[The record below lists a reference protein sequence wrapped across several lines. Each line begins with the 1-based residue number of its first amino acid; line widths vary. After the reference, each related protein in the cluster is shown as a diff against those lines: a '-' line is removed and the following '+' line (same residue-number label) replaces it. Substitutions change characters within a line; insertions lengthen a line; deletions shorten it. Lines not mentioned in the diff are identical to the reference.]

1 MPLTEAGY
9 KQRLIDPIISRYL
22 KTFGAVSVE
31 GPKWSG
37 KTWTSLNHAESVF
50 YVGDPSYGFSNR
62 RLAKLDPEAA
72 LAGAA
77 PRLIDERQEVP
88 GIWDAV
94 RFAVD
99 KSQKKG
105 AFILTGSATPVDGQV
120 KHSGAGR
127 ITRITM
133 KPMTLFESGDSQNLI
148 SLKALLDAEPIPIC
162 QSRLTLDSLIRL
174 IIRGGWPN
182 NIDTPESEA
191 ALLPHSYLDA
201 LVRKD
206 MSDID
211 GVSRNQAKVRALLR
225 SLGRNNATLVT
236 NKTLAKDTTIETDNA
251 HEGMS
256 LVTLIDYLEA
266 LKRLF
271 VLDEIPAWSP
281 GIRASIRLR
290 VSPKRQ
296 LVDPSLAVAA
306 MNADKG
312 MLLHDLKTLGF
323 LFESLC
329 LRDLL
334 VYATVHNGA
343 IHHYLDSTGLDIDAI
358 LELPGGAW
366 AAFEIKLG
374 VDQVE
379 EASHKLLRLKSKVTA
394 AGNNPPCSLA
404 VLVGI
409 GAISEMRSDGVAVIP
424 MDCLAP

>member
-9 KQRLIDPIISRYL
+9 KPRLIDPVISRYL

-31 GPKWSG
+31 GPKWCG

-62 RLAKLDPEAA
+62 RLAKLDPGAA
-72 LAGAA
+72 LSGTL
-77 PRLIDERQEVP
+77 PRLVDEWQEVP

-94 RFAVD
+94 RFTVD
-99 KSQKKG
+99 RSQEKG
-105 AFILTGSATPVDGQV
+105 SFILTGSTTPADSQV
-120 KHSGAGR
+120 MHSGAGR
-127 ITRITM
+127 IARITM
-133 KPMTLFESGDSQNLI
+133 RPMTLFESGNSQNLI
-148 SLKALLDAEPIPIC
+148 SLKALLNAEPIPIC
-162 QSRLTLDSLIRL
+162 QSKITLGSLISL

-182 NIDTPESEA
+182 NIDTPDSES
-191 ALLPHSYLDA
+191 ALIPHSYLDA

-206 MSDID
+206 MTDID
-211 GVSRNQAKVRALLR
+211 GVSRNQIKVRALLR
-225 SLGRNNATLVT
+225 SLARNNATLVT
-236 NKTLAKDTTIETDNA
+236 NKTLVKDSAAETDDA
-251 HEGMS
+251 KGGLT
-256 LVTLIDYLEA
+256 LVTLADYLEV

-281 GIRASIRLR
+281 EIRAHIRLR

-296 LVDPSLAVAA
+296 LVDPSLAAA
-306 MNADKG
+306 AISADKG
-312 MLLHDLKTLGF
+312 MLLSDLKTLGF

-334 VYATVHNGA
+334 VYATIHNGV
-343 IHHYLDSTGLDIDAI
+343 IHHYLDSTGLDVDAI

-379 EASHKLLRLKSKVTA
+379 EAALKLLRLKSKITA
-394 AGNNPPCSLA
+394 AGNKPPCCLA

-409 GAISEMRSDGVAVIP
+409 GAISEMRSDGVAIVP
-424 MDCLAP
+424 LDCLAP